1 MNIASRYGARYGGGA
16 SPPAPV
22 PGLPARNA
30 ALRLIDA
37 VLRQGQ
43 TLDNVSAAA
52 LRGIAAHEDRAL
64 ALAIAGE
71 VLRRLPDLDALIDS
85 ATAQPLPGDAKAR
98 SVLRIA
104 LVQALVLGTPPHAA
118 IATALPLVMGGPKR
132 LVHGVF
138 GTLMRQ
144 SAVLP
149 QVPTLPADVMERWSV
164 WGDAA
169 LADAAQALAAPPPL
183 DIMLR
188 DADDDDAGLGGESLA
203 PGHRRLPR
211 GTAIADLPG
220 YAEGKWWVQNLAA
233 SVPVRLLGQGE
244 GRTALDLCAAPGGKT
259 MQLAASGWAVTAI
272 DSHAKRLERVR
283 ENLERT
289 QLTADIVQG
298 DVMAWEPPAPV
309 DAILLDAPCTST
321 GTFARHPEVLHR
333 IGADDIAALSAL
345 QARMLARA
353 MGWLKPGG
361 RLVFA
366 TCSMEREEG
375 ESIIEASGLAIDPV
389 ALDELPQG
397 IVPDASGTVR
407 ILPRTGL
414 DGFFVARLKAG

>member
-1 MNIASRYGARYGGGA
+1 MNAAGRYGPRYGGGA
-16 SPPAPV
+16 SPPAPI

-43 TLDNVSAAA
+43 TLDNVSATA
-52 LRGIAAHEDRAL
+52 LRGIVAHEDRAL

-85 ATAQPLPGDAKAR
+85 ATAHPLPEDAKAR

-149 QVPTLPADVMERWSV
+149 EVPTLPADVVERWSV
-164 WGDAA
+164 WGEAA

-188 DADDDDAGLGGESLA
+188 DVDDDAGLGGESLA

-233 SVPVRLLGQGE
+233 SVPVRLLGHGDGQ
-244 GRTALDLCAAPGGKT
+244 TVLDLCAAPGGKT
-259 MQLAASGWAVTAI
+259 MQLAANGWSVTAV
-272 DSHAKRLERVR
+272 DNHAKRLERVR

-289 QLTADIVQG
+289 QLTANIVQA
-298 DVMAWEPPAPV
+298 DVMIWEPPTPV
-309 DAILLDAPCTST
+309 DAILLDAPCTAT
-321 GTFARHPEVLHR
+321 GTFARHPDVLHR
-333 IGADDIAALSAL
+333 IGASDITALSAL
-345 QARMLARA
+345 QGRMLARA
-353 MGWLKPGG
+353 MDWLKPGG

-366 TCSMEREEG
+366 TCSMEHEEG
-375 ESIIEASGLAIDPV
+375 EGVIEASGLTVNPV
-389 ALDELPQG
+389 APNELPPG
-397 IVPDASGTVR
+397 IIPDENGTVR
-407 ILPRTGL
+407 ILPHTGL